1 MTATKTL
8 FEGLIEFQLDKF
20 EDERG
25 LFYESFK
32 LQHYEEYIGK
42 CKFVQDNCSVSGL
55 NVLRGLHFQM
65 PPFAQA
71 KLVHVVKGSVIDV
84 VVDLRKESKTFGQHL
99 KFLLSEKNA
108 KQLFIP
114 RGFAH
119 GFCSLEEQTIFS
131 YKCDNVYHSGSE
143 RTLVYND
150 KSLGIEW
157 PDNDWLISKKDLEGL
172 SFSNFDSPF

>member
-1 MTATKTL
+1 MKATKTL
-8 FEGLIEFQLDKF
+8 FDGLIEFQLDKYV
-20 EDERG
+20 DERG
-25 LFYESFK
+25 LFFESFK
-32 LQHYEEYIGK
+32 LQPYEEYIGK
-42 CKFVQDNCSVSGL
+42 CQFIQDNCSISGL

-71 KLVHVVKGSVIDV
+71 KLVHVIKGSVIDV

-99 KFLLSEKNA
+99 KFLLSAENA

-119 GFCSLEEQTIFS
+119 GFCSLEEHTIFS
-131 YKCDNVYHSGSE
+131 YKCDNVYNAESE
-143 RTLVYND
+143 RTLLYND

-157 PDNDWLISKKDLEGL
+157 PNNNWLISKKDLEGL
-172 SFSNFDSPF
+172 SFSDFDSPF